1 MVAHDCYLFR
11 MKRLAKR
18 LLSILLTI
26 IVVSLIVFL
35 LQEYALGDSASYI
48 LSEDAGGSA
57 ADIFRAS
64 VSADGSLMERYI
76 SFLQAF
82 LSGRWGNT
90 VSGQD
95 IAGTIADRAGA
106 TLSLA
111 VFSVLLSVLISVP
124 VSLVSVKPGKFPDRA
139 ASFLSVIILSL
150 PSFLTSFF
158 LIILF
163 SFLLG
168 ILPPA
173 GYVHPSVSV
182 PGWIRTL
189 MLPALSLSLLYAAM
203 IIRIFRKALR
213 ENIDKPYARALYAAG
228 ASYPEVLMKG
238 ALKPS
243 LPVLYTLIAS
253 SFSSAVA
260 GAAVTETVFA
270 FPGLGS
276 LMVTA
281 ALSRD
286 AVLSGT
292 LVMLAALAVSS
303 TYMILELVLFM
314 ADPRSR
320 REA

>member
-1 MVAHDCYLFR
+1 
-11 MKRLAKR
+11 
-18 LLSILLTI
+18 
-26 IVVSLIVFL
+26 
-35 LQEYALGDSASYI
+35 
-48 LSEDAGGSA
+48 
-57 ADIFRAS
+57 
-64 VSADGSLMERYI
+64 
-76 SFLQAF
+76 
-82 LSGRWGNT
+82 
-90 VSGQD
+90 
-95 IAGTIADRAGA
+95 
-106 TLSLA
+106 
-111 VFSVLLSVLISVP
+111 
-124 VSLVSVKPGKFPDRA
+124 
-139 ASFLSVIILSL
+139 
-150 PSFLTSFF
+150 
-158 LIILF
+158 
-163 SFLLG
+163 
-168 ILPPA
+168 
-173 GYVHPSVSV
+173 
-182 PGWIRTL
+182 
-189 MLPALSLSLLYAAM
+189 
-203 IIRIFRKALR
+203 
-213 ENIDKPYARALYAAG
+213 
-228 ASYPEVLMKG
+228 MKG

>member
-1 MVAHDCYLFR
+1 
-11 MKRLAKR
+11 
-18 LLSILLTI
+18 
-26 IVVSLIVFL
+26 
-35 LQEYALGDSASYI
+35 
-48 LSEDAGGSA
+48 
-57 ADIFRAS
+57 
-64 VSADGSLMERYI
+64 
-76 SFLQAF
+76 
-82 LSGRWGNT
+82 
-90 VSGQD
+90 
-95 IAGTIADRAGA
+95 
-106 TLSLA
+106 
-111 VFSVLLSVLISVP
+111 
-124 VSLVSVKPGKFPDRA
+124 
-139 ASFLSVIILSL
+139 
-150 PSFLTSFF
+150 
-158 LIILF
+158 
-163 SFLLG
+163 
-168 ILPPA
+168 
-173 GYVHPSVSV
+173 
-182 PGWIRTL
+182 